1 MKPLYF
7 LLIGFVFFAVSCDDI
22 ANKEKLVNAPG
33 PDDSV
38 FAVQQGPF
46 HFSMKLPKRLVA
58 ENMPIILFKENT
70 GDLVISLG
78 ENIHLKVS
86 QQIKDLRVL
95 ANDLMTTDSEI
106 YIIERVEQN
115 GNEFVYKQV
124 LPDNSFA
131 SYHYKAMISKT
142 DLPYF
147 IETDESRTYTKSE
160 IDVIRMIAQSLA
172 PL

>member
-1 MKPLYF
+1 
-7 LLIGFVFFAVSCDDI
+7 
-22 ANKEKLVNAPG
+22 
-33 PDDSV
+33 
-38 FAVQQGPF
+38 
-46 HFSMKLPKRLVA
+46 
-58 ENMPIILFKENT
+58 
-70 GDLVISLG
+70 
-78 ENIHLKVS
+78 
-86 QQIKDLRVL
+86 
-95 ANDLMTTDSEI
+95 MTTDSEI

-115 GNEFVYKQV
+115 GTEFVYKQV

-142 DLPYF
+142 DLPYY